1 LLDLPGRGVHK
12 ARPMSLLVKICGIT
26 SAEAADAAAGAG
38 ADLAGL
44 NFHSRSPRYLRADQA
59 SAIAARLRGK
69 LRLVVVLSNP
79 DDDDLRAAVAAV
91 KPDFVQLHGS
101 ETPERVAT
109 IRAHTGIRIIKA
121 IGIADASDLAF
132 AARYEECVDMLLFD
146 AKPPT
151 AATRE
156 GGHGAVFD
164 WQILRGRSFARPW
177 LLAGG
182 LTPDNVARAIRA
194 SGAPGVDVS
203 SGVETAPA
211 RKSAALIA
219 AFVANAR
226 SAEFVKETPR

>member
-1 LLDLPGRGVHK
+1 
-12 ARPMSLLVKICGIT
+12 MSLLVKICGIT
-26 SAEAADAAAGAG
+26 SAEAADAAAGAR

-44 NFHSRSPRYLRADQA
+44 NFHSRSPRNLRADQA

-109 IRAHTGIRIIKA
+109 IREHSGTGIIKA

-164 WQILRGRSFARPW
+164 WQILRGRTFARPW

-182 LTPDNVARAIRA
+182 LTPDNVARAIRT

-203 SGVETAPA
+203 SGVETAPG
-211 RKSAALIA
+211 RKSADLIA
-219 AFVANAR
+219 AFVANAL

>member
-1 LLDLPGRGVHK
+1 
-12 ARPMSLLVKICGIT
+12 MSLLVKICGIT
-26 SAEAADAAAGAG
+26 NAEAADAAASAG

-69 LRLVVVLSNP
+69 LNLVVVLSNP
-79 DDDDLRAAVAAV
+79 SDEDLRAAVAAV
-91 KPDFVQLHGS
+91 RPDFVQLHGS
-101 ETPERVAT
+101 ETPERVAA
-109 IRAHTGIRIIKA
+109 IRDHTGVGIIKA
-121 IGIADASDLAF
+121 IGIADPSDLAF

-156 GGHGAVFD
+156 GGHGVVFD

-203 SGVETAPA
+203 SGVETAPG
-211 RKSAALIA
+211 RKSAELIA
-219 AFVANAR
+219 PFVVNAR
-226 SAEFVKETPR
+226 GAGFVKETPR